1 MTGFYMMTALAF
13 NELMRRFARSIP
25 EAYSGHCQN
34 ERSRRRRRRRRSVL
48 RKQLTVEAVLYFR

>member
-1 MTGFYMMTALAF
+1 MTGFYMMTALVF

-34 ERSRRRRRRRRSVL
+34 ERSRRRRRRRSVL

>member
-34 ERSRRRRRRRRSVL
+34 ERSRRRRRSVL